1 MPKMY
6 WFKGEPGRVLSFQL
20 KLSEA
25 ISASPSAEAEG
36 SSERSL
42 CRKEQASR
50 GQYKDDSLPLL
61 SWRSIPSTH
70 TDFNLT
76 CELCREDVNKHRDD
90 FARQNPASPLAW
102 GEEIKIILF

>member
-6 WFKGEPGRVLSFQL
+6 WFKGEPGSVLSFQL

-42 CRKEQASR
+42 CSEEQASR

-76 CELCREDVNKHRDD
+76 CGLSREDVNKHRDD
-90 FARQNPASPLAW
+90 FARQNPASPQAW
-102 GEEIKIILF
+102 GEKIKIILF